1 MCGWN
6 MSGLLLSIFLSI
18 IINGYDVYEVNE
30 PIIYEENGIEIR
42 EYIDGNK
49 MYIDLNKDIKEEV
62 TCKFNYSL
70 FDSDT
75 NIVYSNDTSFVFSKS
90 IDKKNISLINS
101 ENIKYYNVFTTC
113 NIKNNTNETIISNSD
128 LDKLE
133 KSMKQSDLFALI
145 ILLVIFLIFIFSGI
159 FSYINKRK
167 KHKKIYEKLISNG
180 FTNIDQDPNE
190 LIVGKYT
197 NRNVVKNND
206 NIIIEIIT
214 FKDTKRASDYYSYVI
229 EKLPKT
235 DITSGYDDD
244 KNKFQRSIFTYT
256 NKVVYLMQKEEL
268 FIHGISQGN
277 KKNSFIDL
285 FNDIEE

>member
-49 MYIDLNKDIKEEV
+49 MYIDFNKDIKEEV

-113 NIKNNTNETIISNSD
+113 NIKNNTNETTISNSD

-133 KSMKQSDLFALI
+133 KSMKQSDLLALI
-145 ILLVIFLIFIFSGI
+145 ILLAIFLIFIFSGI

-167 KHKKIYEKLISNG
+167 KTEKNL
-180 FTNIDQDPNE
+180 
-190 LIVGKYT
+190 
-197 NRNVVKNND
+197 
-206 NIIIEIIT
+206 
-214 FKDTKRASDYYSYVI
+214 
-229 EKLPKT
+229 
-235 DITSGYDDD
+235 
-244 KNKFQRSIFTYT
+244 
-256 NKVVYLMQKEEL
+256 
-268 FIHGISQGN
+268 
-277 KKNSFIDL
+277 
-285 FNDIEE
+285 